1 MEAFMVV
8 SSSEAVLAKQ
18 GQAGVRQWLAVL
30 AVAMGTFLVVTVE
43 NLPMGLLTGMA
54 SDLGVSAGSVGLMV
68 TVSGLVAAVAAPVL
82 PVAIRR
88 LDRKTVLL
96 TLVAMLIASSLISAL
111 TPNYPVLLGARV
123 LAGISIGGFWSLA
136 AGLAVRLV
144 SPNYV
149 PRAVSLVFFG
159 AMVGTVLGIPATTL
173 IGGFFGWRIAFMAVT
188 VAAVVLVFALMALLP
203 HLPAHEPVSVRTLVQ
218 QLRTPAVRTA
228 VIATFLLVS
237 GQYGAF
243 TFVTPILQTISAVPA
258 HAVGGLLL
266 AYGVAA
272 ILGNFAAAWAVARSV
287 RMTVVV
293 LSAFLTAILATFPLI
308 GTTPVM
314 GAVLLM
320 MWGFAFGALPV
331 SLQTWIIKAAPRA
344 TEAATGLNTSVFNF
358 AIALGA
364 LLGSFVVDSMAL
376 SGVMWIMAGLVAM
389 TSMAV
394 WSTREEDL
402 T

>member
-1 MEAFMVV
+1 MVI
-8 SSSEAVLAKQ
+8 SSSDAVLAGHDQ
-18 GQAGVRQWLAVL
+18 TGVRQWLAVL

-54 SDLGVSAGSVGLMV
+54 SGLGVAAGSVGLMV

-82 PVAIRR
+82 PVVIRR

-96 TLVAMLIASSLISAL
+96 ALVALLVASSLISAL
-111 TPNYPVLLGARV
+111 TPNYPVLLAARV

-144 SPNYV
+144 RPANV
-149 PRAVSLVFFG
+149 PRATSLIFFG

-173 IGGFFGWRIAFMAVT
+173 IGGFFGWRVAFLA
-188 VAAVVLVFALMALLP
+188 VAAVSAVLVFALLALLP
-203 HLPAHEPVSVRTLVQ
+203 PLPAHEPVRVRTLVQ

-243 TFVTPILQTISAVPA
+243 TFVTPILQTIAAVPA
-258 HAVGGLLL
+258 HVVGVLLL
-266 AYGVAA
+266 VYGLAA
-272 ILGNFAAAWAVARSV
+272 ILGNFAAAWAAARSV
-287 RMTVVV
+287 RMTIVV
-293 LSAFLTAILATFPLI
+293 LSALLATILAIFPLI
-308 GTTPVM
+308 GVTPVL
-314 GAVLLM
+314 GSTLLIL
-320 MWGFAFGALPV
+320 WGIAFGALPV
-331 SLQTWIIKAAPRA
+331 TVQTWIIKAAPQA

-358 AIALGA
+358 AIAFGA
-364 LLGSFVVDSMAL
+364 LLGSLVVDSMAL
-376 SGVMWIMAGLVAM
+376 AGVMWITAGLVAM
-389 TSMAV
+389 TTLVV
-394 WSTREEDL
+394 WGTREESL

>member
-1 MEAFMVV
+1 MI
-8 SSSEAVLAKQ
+8 SSSDAVLAGHDQ
-18 GQAGVRQWLAVL
+18 TGVRQWLAVL

-54 SDLGVSAGSVGLMV
+54 SGLGVAAGSVGLMV

-82 PVAIRR
+82 PVVIRR

-96 TLVAMLIASSLISAL
+96 ALVALLVASSLISAL
-111 TPNYPVLLGARV
+111 TPNYPVLLAARV

-144 SPNYV
+144 RPANV
-149 PRAVSLVFFG
+149 PRATSLIFFG

-173 IGGFFGWRIAFMAVT
+173 IGGFFGWRVAFLA
-188 VAAVVLVFALMALLP
+188 VAAVSAVLVFALLALLP
-203 HLPAHEPVSVRTLVQ
+203 PLPAHEPVRVRTLVQ

-243 TFVTPILQTISAVPA
+243 TFVTPILQTIAAVPA
-258 HAVGGLLL
+258 HVVGVLLL
-266 AYGVAA
+266 VYGLAA
-272 ILGNFAAAWAVARSV
+272 ILGNFAAAWAAARSV
-287 RMTVVV
+287 RMTIVV
-293 LSAFLTAILATFPLI
+293 LSALLATILAIFPLI
-308 GTTPVM
+308 GVTPVL
-314 GAVLLM
+314 GSTLLIL
-320 MWGFAFGALPV
+320 WGIAFGALPV
-331 SLQTWIIKAAPRA
+331 TVQTWIIKAAPQA

-358 AIALGA
+358 AIAFGA
-364 LLGSFVVDSMAL
+364 LLGSLVVDSMAL
-376 SGVMWIMAGLVAM
+376 AGVMWITAGLVAM
-389 TSMAV
+389 TTLVV
-394 WSTREEDL
+394 WGTREESL

>member
-1 MEAFMVV
+1 VI
-8 SSSEAVLAKQ
+8 SSSDAVLAGHDQ
-18 GQAGVRQWLAVL
+18 TGVRQWLAVL

-54 SDLGVSAGSVGLMV
+54 SGLGVAAGSVGLMV

-82 PVAIRR
+82 PVVIRR

-96 TLVAMLIASSLISAL
+96 ALVALLVASSLISAL
-111 TPNYPVLLGARV
+111 TPNYPVLLAARV

-144 SPNYV
+144 RPANV
-149 PRAVSLVFFG
+149 PRATSLIFFG

-173 IGGFFGWRIAFMAVT
+173 IGGFFGWRVAFLA
-188 VAAVVLVFALMALLP
+188 VAAVSAVLVFALLALLP
-203 HLPAHEPVSVRTLVQ
+203 PLPAHEPVRVRTLVQ

-243 TFVTPILQTISAVPA
+243 TFVTPILQTIAAVPA
-258 HAVGGLLL
+258 HVVGVLLL
-266 AYGVAA
+266 VYGLAA
-272 ILGNFAAAWAVARSV
+272 ILGNFAAAWAAARSV
-287 RMTVVV
+287 RMTIVV
-293 LSAFLTAILATFPLI
+293 LSALLATILAIFPLI
-308 GTTPVM
+308 GVTPVL
-314 GAVLLM
+314 GSTLLIL
-320 MWGFAFGALPV
+320 WGIAFGALPV
-331 SLQTWIIKAAPRA
+331 TVQTWIIKAAPQA

-358 AIALGA
+358 AIAFGA
-364 LLGSFVVDSMAL
+364 LLGSLVVDSMAL
-376 SGVMWIMAGLVAM
+376 AGVMWITAGLVAM
-389 TSMAV
+389 TTLVV
-394 WSTREEDL
+394 WGTREESL